1 MNRIA
6 SPAATAQWRISLCGR
21 LAVQRGGASLTR
33 PLPGRQGR
41 TLFAYLVLNRSRD
54 MTRDELE
61 AVAWPSAPPAD
72 PRAGLSTLL
81 ARLRRVLGE
90 DALSTGGS
98 EVRLELAGGAWIDVE
113 AAADL
118 FAIAHQA
125 LHDSEHRR
133 AIGAARQ
140 ALDLTEGALLA
151 DVDAPWIE
159 ERRRELDELRLAG
172 LEAVADAG
180 LALGGPDLAL
190 AERAA
195 AALVRLAPYRETGH
209 ALLMRCRASRGDTAE
224 ALRVYESL
232 RTLLRDELGT
242 VPSPALI
249 ALHDGLLSEGPA
261 AAQPA
266 GADAAV
272 PLPAALETV
281 PGRPFVGREDVLAE
295 LRAAWS
301 RRSAQ
306 AGVVVLTGE
315 AGIGKTRVSAEL
327 AHELH
332 SAGATVLYGRCD
344 EDALSA
350 YQPFVEALGHYVAS
364 TDAGALAAELPTD
377 CGRLTRLIPAL
388 DRVLPGSPP
397 APADSEPGRYALFEA
412 VCAVLRRAPAPL
424 LLILD
429 DLQWADRPTLKMLRH
444 VLRALRPADA
454 LVIATYRDEEATV
467 DDGLARLLA
476 DVRREGELGHIALTG
491 LTERETEALARTR
504 SPATLGEHFLANLH
518 RQSAGNPLFI
528 EELTE
533 RARSANDLVA
543 PPAHSAEDTLCER
556 ARELAVIEDVIN
568 DAISGTGGVAVIGG
582 VPGIGKTALL
592 RAAADAGAGRAIAVL
607 EACGA
612 ELESAFEWGIVR
624 QLLVRGGRE
633 RGPGPA
639 LPLRGAAALAASAL
653 HEDWEAAADR
663 FAVEHGLYWY
673 VAELSERRPLLL
685 LVDDAQW
692 ADVASLRFLA
702 HLAHRLG
709 GLRVGLIVATR
720 EDADPERGELLD
732 RVELLAGG
740 RCLGPAPLSADA
752 VSEVLERRFEVP
764 ADPAFTEACRR
775 ATGGIPLLLSALV
788 EEIASAGIVPE
799 GAAAPSVPALMPASV
814 ERWVS
819 VRLARLPIEA
829 RRLAE
834 AVAVVGPG
842 IDLAWVAEIAQLPF
856 DAASTLADDLSR
868 ATVLS
873 DRRPV
878 EFAHPLVEAAVRD
891 ALPAGRRAA
900 LHRRAY
906 DVLSAVGA
914 HRRRALNH
922 ALLCEPSGDE
932 ALVEALRVAARHAE
946 PTTAVAMLRRAAREL
961 PGAEDPALLEALG
974 TAQLADGDADGLATL
989 ERAREGLTDPRRRV
1003 AIDLQVGIA
1012 RYERGE
1018 MAAAARTLRRGG
1030 EEPLAEDDELRVSL
1044 QAAEMTVVR
1053 SLADP
1058 SAEQAA
1064 IGGRLDALL
1073 AERSPGRSSVER
1085 LVLAQAA
1092 FRGVQA
1098 GDARY
1103 DDVLVLARRALPPVQ
1118 DSPDRFDALALPLA
1132 AMAMYLSDEFTDVDR
1147 RLGAEIER
1155 AQRQGEHMAFA
1166 TASFFR
1172 GFPRFLRGDVLDAAE
1187 DFQSALDAEDEGWA
1201 FALPSAHALR
1211 AMCAIE
1217 RDELA
1222 AAGELLVLPG
1232 GDERW
1237 SAHPTFPVLLA
1248 IRGLWHNCGGRH
1260 EQAARLVAAAG
1271 ARQTEIGALNPSALH
1286 WRVEGAYT
1294 ALALGDADAA
1304 REMSLDAT
1312 RRARDFGAPRALGLA
1327 LRALGAAHEG
1337 SEGVDHLRESVSVLT
1352 SSGAALELAHSRFAL
1367 GRRLRQEGVR
1377 SEAVALLEHALLS
1390 AEACGGLRLRRLATE
1405 ELRVAGATPRP
1416 TRVSGRESL
1425 TPTERRVALLAAEGL
1440 SSQDI
1445 AQRLF
1450 VTRRTIETHLTQARA
1465 KLGVAG
1471 RHELAGALAED

>member
-1 MNRIA
+1 M
-6 SPAATAQWRISLCGR
+6 
-21 LAVQRGGASLTR
+21 
-33 PLPGRQGR
+33 
-41 TLFAYLVLNRSRD
+41 LFAYLVLNRSRD

-61 AVAWPSAPPAD
+61 AVAWPSAPPAS

-90 DALSTGGS
+90 DALSTGGA

-118 FAIAHQA
+118 FAFAHQA
-125 LHDSEHRR
+125 RHDSEHRT
-133 AIGAARQ
+133 AIDAARR

-159 ERRRELDELRLAG
+159 ERRREVDELRLAG
-172 LEAVADAG
+172 LEVVADAG
-180 LALGGPDLAL
+180 LALGGADLAL

-195 AALVRLAPYRETGH
+195 AALVRLAPYRETGY
-209 ALLMRCRASRGDTAE
+209 ALLMRCRASHGDTAE
-224 ALRVYESL
+224 ALRVYDRL

-249 ALHDGLLSEGPA
+249 ALHDGLLTSGRFDPDASATGP
-261 AAQPA
+261 
-266 GADAAV
+266 V
-272 PLPAALETV
+272 PLPIALEPA
-281 PGRPFVGREDVLAE
+281 PGRPFVGRADVLAE

-301 RRSAQ
+301 ARGSRS
-306 AGVVVLTGE
+306 GVIVLTGE
-315 AGIGKTRVSAEL
+315 AGIGKTRVSAEF
-327 AHELH
+327 AREVRGD
-332 SAGATVLYGRCD
+332 GATVLYGRCD

-364 TDAGALAAELPTD
+364 SDAGALAAELPTD
-377 CGRLTRLIPAL
+377 CARLARLVPAL
-388 DRVLPGSPP
+388 DRVLPGSAP
-397 APADSEPGRYALFEA
+397 APDDSEPDRFALFDA
-412 VCAVLRRAPAPL
+412 VSALLRQAPGPL
-424 LLILD
+424 LLVLD
-429 DLQWADRPTLKMLRH
+429 DLHWADRQTLKMLRH
-444 VLRALRPADA
+444 VLRSLRPADA
-454 LVIATYRDEEATV
+454 LVLATFREQEAAA
-467 DDGLARLLA
+467 DDALARLLT
-476 DVRREGELGHIALTG
+476 DVRREGELGHLSLTG
-491 LTERETEALARTR
+491 LTESETEALARAR
-504 SPATLGEHFLANLH
+504 SPAAPGDHFLANLH
-518 RQSAGNPLFI
+518 RQTAGNPLFI

-533 RARSANDLVA
+533 RAASADDLAAA
-543 PPAHSAEDTLCER
+543 PARTADETLCER
-556 ARELAVIEDVIN
+556 GRELAVIEDLVS
-568 DAISGTGGVAVIGG
+568 DAISGAGGVAVIRG

-592 RAAADAGAGRAIAVL
+592 RAAAAAASGRALSVL

-612 ELESAFEWGIVR
+612 ELESGFEWGIVR
-624 QLLVRGGRE
+624 QLLVRGGRD
-633 RGPGPA
+633 RASGPV

-653 HEDWEAAADR
+653 REDWDAALPSGGVAADR

-709 GLRVGLIVATR
+709 GLRVGLVVATR
-720 EDADPERGELLD
+720 EDADPERRELLD
-732 RVELLAGG
+732 RVELLADA

-752 VSEVLERRFEVP
+752 VSEMLRRRFDVP
-764 ADPAFTEACRR
+764 ADPAFTDACWR

-799 GAAAPSVPALMPASV
+799 AAAAASVPALMPASV

-819 VRLARLPIEA
+819 MRLARLPIEA

-842 IDLAWVAEIAQLPF
+842 IDLAWVAEIAQLPL
-856 DAASTLADDLSR
+856 DAASTLADDLAL

-873 DRRPV
+873 DRRPI
-878 EFAHPLVEAAVRD
+878 EFAHPLVESAVRD

-906 DVLSAVGA
+906 DVLAAVGA

-932 ALVEALRVAARHAE
+932 ALVEALRAAARHAE

-961 PGAEDPALLEALG
+961 PGAEDPELLEALG

-1018 MAAAARTLRRGG
+1018 MAEAARTLRRGG

-1098 GDARY
+1098 GDVPY
-1103 DDVLVLARRALPPVQ
+1103 GEVLVLAHRALPPAH
-1118 DSPDRFDALALPLA
+1118 DSPDRFDKLALPLA
-1132 AMAMYLSDEFTDVDR
+1132 AMAMYLSDEFSGIDA
-1147 RLGAEIER
+1147 RLTAEIER

-1187 DFQSALDAEDEGWA
+1187 DFQSALDAADEGWA

-1217 RDELA
+1217 LDDLA
-1222 AAGELLVLPG
+1222 TAGVLLVLPG
-1232 GDERW
+1232 GDDRW

-1248 IRGLWHNCGGRH
+1248 IRALWLNCQGRH
-1260 EQAARLVAAAG
+1260 DEAARFVGAAG

-1286 WRVEGAYT
+1286 WQVEAAYT
-1294 ALALGDADAA
+1294 ALALGDVAAA
-1304 REMSLDAT
+1304 RELSLEAT

-1327 LRALGAAHEG
+1327 LRAAGAAHDG
-1337 SEGVDHLRESVSVLT
+1337 SDGVAHLRESVAVLQT
-1352 SSGAALELAHSRFAL
+1352 SGATLELGRSRFAL
-1367 GRRLRQEGVR
+1367 GARLRGEGHR
-1377 SEAVALLEHALLS
+1377 SEAVALLEHALLT

-1405 ELRVAGATPRP
+1405 ELRIAGATPRP
-1416 TRVSGRESL
+1416 TPVSGRESL

-1440 SSQDI
+1440 SSQHI

-1450 VTRRTIETHLTQARA
+1450 VTRRTVDTHLSHARA
-1465 KLGVAG
+1465 KLGAAAPD
-1471 RHELAGALAED
+1471 ELAAALTGP